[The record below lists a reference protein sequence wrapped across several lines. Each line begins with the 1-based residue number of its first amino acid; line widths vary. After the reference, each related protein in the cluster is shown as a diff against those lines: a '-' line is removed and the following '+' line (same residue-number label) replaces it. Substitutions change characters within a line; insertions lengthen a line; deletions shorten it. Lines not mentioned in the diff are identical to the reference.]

1 MAFSDQYGN
10 VRDRSRQSNTWA
22 INRIKDYLNKAQG
35 YLWRQPIEWKCLEKQ
50 STSTL
55 VVGQENYALP
65 SDFERPIHIQVE
77 SGTNY
82 YELHEVSYDTIVA
95 RLNADTGNARPEF
108 YCIHYDQIYFDTESD
123 DTYTVRIDYIHQP
136 DDMSDDADTTVFPE
150 HLLEEYAYAF
160 LMRDMGHDKKFATAW
175 QNFKMM
181 MEDYAESD
189 GRGEAL
195 HGFYDGLDTV
205 WSMWSPNVM
214 WGGRTRKWHQG

>member
-1 MAFSDQYGN
+1 MYGN

-35 YLWRQPIEWKCLEKQ
+35 VLWRQAKEWKCLEKQ
-50 STSTL
+50 STSSL

-77 SGTNY
+77 SGSNY
-82 YELHEVSYDTIVA
+82 YEVHETNYDTIIA
-95 RLNADTGNARPEF
+95 CLNANTGGNARPSL
-108 YCIHYDQIYFDTESD
+108 YCIHYDQIYFDTTSD

-136 DDMSDDADTTVFPE
+136 SDMSDDEDTTVFPE
-150 HLLEEYAYAF
+150 HILEEYAYAF
-160 LMRDMGHDKKFATAW
+160 LMRDLGHDNKFSTAY

-181 MEDYAESD
+181 TEEFAESD

-195 HGFYDGLDTV
+195 HGFYDGLDGV
-205 WSMWSPNVM
+205 APYWSESYM
-214 WGGRTRKWHQG
+214 WGGRTRRWHQG